1 MARPKEFDP
10 HAALKVAM
18 ETFRRRGYEGTS
30 VQDLVDALGINRS
43 SMYAAFGSK
52 HDLYLK
58 ALERYSADEK
68 AKAENALAG
77 DGPALPALRAFLLSY
92 VDAAL
97 TDPER
102 NGCLVTHGVLERVPC
117 DPEATTRLRA
127 ALRGMEDAYKGRGPG
142 IPDRGRGP
150 GAERRPRQVGRR
162 RGSRRGRGDARR
174 TRRRLT
180 VADPPRPSLADQSP
194 GGVGGAGAPTG
205 DAILVPGRP
214 LRRR

>member
-10 HAALKVAM
+10 ETALRAAM

-58 ALERYSADEK
+58 ALERYGADER
-68 AKAENALAG
+68 AKAETELAG
-77 DGPALPALRAFLLSY
+77 GGPALPALRAFLLSY

-97 TDPER
+97 TDSER
-102 NGCLVTHGVLERVPC
+102 NGCLVTHGLMERVPG

-127 ALRGMEDAYKGRGPG
+127 ALRGMEDAYSALLLQARANGELAPGTDVKRVARFLVTFTQGLRVMEKAADREFLTEAVDQALSVFRKGPMGRPRGPET
-142 IPDRGRGP
+142 
-150 GAERRPRQVGRR
+150 A
-162 RGSRRGRGDARR
+162 
-174 TRRRLT
+174 L
-180 VADPPRPSLADQSP
+180 
-194 GGVGGAGAPTG
+194 PT
-205 DAILVPGRP
+205 
-214 LRRR
+214 

>member
-58 ALERYSADEK
+58 ALERYSTDEK
-68 AKAENALAG
+68 AKAENDLAG

-102 NGCLVTHGVLERVPC
+102 NGCLVTHGVMERVPC
-117 DPEATTRLRA
+117 DPEATARLRA
-127 ALRGMEDAYKGRGPG
+127 ALRGMEDAYAALLLRARANGELAPGTDVKSVARFLVTFTQGLRVMEKTADREYLIEAVDQALSVFRGKSADAADSG
-142 IPDRGRGP
+142 GDGATPD
-150 GAERRPRQVGRR
+150 ER
-162 RGSRRGRGDARR
+162 
-174 TRRRLT
+174 
-180 VADPPRPSLADQSP
+180 AD
-194 GGVGGAGAPTG
+194 G
-205 DAILVPGRP
+205 
-214 LRRR
+214 

>member
-18 ETFRRRGYEGTS
+18 QTFRRRGYEGTS

-68 AKAENALAG
+68 AKAENDLAG

-102 NGCLVTHGVLERVPC
+102 NGCLVTHGVMERVPC
-117 DPEATTRLRA
+117 DPEATARLRA
-127 ALRGMEDAYKGRGPG
+127 ALRGMEDAYTALLLRARANGELAPG
-142 IPDRGRGP
+142 TDVKSVARFLVTFTQGLRVMEKAADREYLIEAVDQALSVFR
-150 GAERRPRQVGRR
+150 AE
-162 RGSRRGRGDARR
+162 SADA
-174 TRRRLT
+174 
-180 VADPPRPSLADQSP
+180 ADA
-194 GGVGGAGAPTG
+194 GAGRATP
-205 DAILVPGRP
+205 D
-214 LRRR
+214 

>member
-10 HAALKVAM
+10 HAALRVAM

-68 AKAENALAG
+68 AKAQEELTGA
-77 DGPALPALRAFLLSY
+77 GPALPALRAFLLSY

-102 NGCLVTHGVLERVPC
+102 HGCLVTHGVMERVPA
-117 DPEATTRLRA
+117 DPEATTRLRT
-127 ALRGMEDAYKGRGPG
+127 ALGGMEDAYTFLLLRARANGELA
-142 IPDRGRGP
+142 P
-150 GAERRPRQVGRR
+150 GADVG
-162 RGSRRGRGDARR
+162 SLARFLVTFTQGLRVMEKAADR
-174 TRRRLT
+174 TYLTEAVDQALT
-180 VADPPRPSLADQSP
+180 VVRAS
-194 GGVGGAGAPTG
+194 GGARDGGTDTG
-205 DAILVPGRP
+205 
-214 LRRR
+214 

>member
-68 AKAENALAG
+68 AKAEHDLAG

-127 ALRGMEDAYKGRGPG
+127 ALRGMEDAYAAVLLRARANGELAPG
-142 IPDRGRGP
+142 TDVKSAARFLVTFTQGLRVMEKAADREYLIEAVDQALSDFR
-150 GAERRPRQVGRR
+150 
-162 RGSRRGRGDARR
+162 ARAAAA
-174 TRRRLT
+174 
-180 VADPPRPSLADQSP
+180 ADPEGDEATPDERA
-194 GGVGGAGAPTG
+194 AG
-205 DAILVPGRP
+205 
-214 LRRR
+214 

>member
-18 ETFRRRGYEGTS
+18 QTFRRRGYEGTS

-68 AKAENALAG
+68 AKAENDLAG

-102 NGCLVTHGVLERVPC
+102 NGCLVTHGVMERVPC
-117 DPEATTRLRA
+117 DPEATARLRA
-127 ALRGMEDAYKGRGPG
+127 ALRGMEDAYTALLLRARANGELAPG
-142 IPDRGRGP
+142 TDVKSMARFLVTFTQGLRVMEKAADREYLIEAVDQALSVFR
-150 GAERRPRQVGRR
+150 AE
-162 RGSRRGRGDARR
+162 SADA
-174 TRRRLT
+174 
-180 VADPPRPSLADQSP
+180 ADA
-194 GGVGGAGAPTG
+194 GAGRATP
-205 DAILVPGRP
+205 D
-214 LRRR
+214 